1 MLKPSIPW
9 APGASGKTVVLYLS
23 RPGHLGFLASDEPEA
38 QGGPAEMPLVGAGLD
53 Q

>member
-9 APGASGKTVVLYLS
+9 ASGASGKTAVLCLS

-38 QGGPAEMPLVGAGLD
+38 QGGPVEVPWLGLD
-53 Q
+53 